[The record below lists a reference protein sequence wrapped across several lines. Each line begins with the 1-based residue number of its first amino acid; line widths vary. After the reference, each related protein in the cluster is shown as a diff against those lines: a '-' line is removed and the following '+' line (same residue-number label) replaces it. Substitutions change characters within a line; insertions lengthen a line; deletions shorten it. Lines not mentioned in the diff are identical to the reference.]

1 MFINERNMNIFN
13 DSIMDGQKYCNYLN
27 GWSNPNKFMFKM
39 TKLKKKSIF
48 DHPTLAKVWF
58 WPSNSKIGY
67 LWLSNYQN

>member
-48 DHPTLAKVWF
+48 
-58 WPSNSKIGY
+58 
-67 LWLSNYQN
+67 